1 MSTSHVDKTSHTYTL
16 VAHMGAITMSLRKV
30 VTKKSNHSFKWLTL
44 SDECIGFC
52 LWTTTN
58 MHEFLAQSLQTCYK
72 MNNESCLERLAH
84 ITKESKAKRKHVLDE
99 RRWVDTKEN
108 IASPFHV
115 APLRALSPRRHLSSP
130 L

>member
-1 MSTSHVDKTSHTYTL
+1 
-16 VAHMGAITMSLRKV
+16 
-30 VTKKSNHSFKWLTL
+30 
-44 SDECIGFC
+44 
-52 LWTTTN
+52 
-58 MHEFLAQSLQTCYK
+58 